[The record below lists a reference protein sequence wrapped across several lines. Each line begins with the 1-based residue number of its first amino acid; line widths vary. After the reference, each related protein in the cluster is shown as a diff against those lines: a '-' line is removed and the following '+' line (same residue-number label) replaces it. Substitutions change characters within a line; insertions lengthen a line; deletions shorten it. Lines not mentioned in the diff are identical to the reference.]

1 MEAPNSKLQAPEKLQ
16 TSTSKQIIGAEFLK
30 FGAWMFSGCWM
41 LVLGAF
47 PRATISALFHP
58 QSSILV

>member
-16 TSTSKQIIGAEFLK
+16 TSTSKQIVRAESLK
-30 FGAWMFSGCWM
+30 LDAWMFSGCWM

-47 PRATISALFHP
+47 FS
-58 QSSILV
+58 

>member
-16 TSTSKQIIGAEFLK
+16 TSTSNPDARAVHLK
-30 FGAWMFSGCWM
+30 LDAWSFSGCWM

-47 PRATISALFHP
+47 AASTI
-58 QSSILV
+58 